1 MVKRLCGREKF
12 SLTIRREDWLC
23 EGTSQPKAAPGQLE
37 DPAAEP
43 SEFLR
48 SGLHAVEQRDQP
60 EAEFQERSHQ
70 AMLGATFGCYFAFM
84 CLGFPPRSMSAHHA
98 RVISR
103 RQSW

>member
-43 SEFLR
+43 SE
-48 SGLHAVEQRDQP
+48 S
-60 EAEFQERSHQ
+60 
-70 AMLGATFGCYFAFM
+70 
-84 CLGFPPRSMSAHHA
+84 
-98 RVISR
+98 
-103 RQSW
+103 